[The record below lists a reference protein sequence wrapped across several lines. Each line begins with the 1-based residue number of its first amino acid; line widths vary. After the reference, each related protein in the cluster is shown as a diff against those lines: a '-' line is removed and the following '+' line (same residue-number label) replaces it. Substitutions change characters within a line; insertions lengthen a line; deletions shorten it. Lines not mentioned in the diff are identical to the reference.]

1 MQKFYVDTVAIVSG
15 GTGTSATVSMNKGVK
30 QGCPM
35 SPLIFSLFF
44 DRVAEF
50 LLQPSGDVTMDADTF
65 SFAFVQFCILMF
77 ADDAVLIAR
86 SPENLQKTFKKFLKF
101 C

>member
-1 MQKFYVDTVAIVSG
+1 MYCDTVAIVSG
-15 GTGTSATVSMNKGVK
+15 GSGTSATVTMNKGVK

-50 LLQPSGDVTMDADTF
+50 LLQPSGDASLDVATF
-65 SFAFVQFCILMF
+65 RFAFV
-77 ADDAVLIAR
+77 
-86 SPENLQKTFKKFLKF
+86 
-101 C
+101 